1 VEYEK
6 LIALPI
12 VISDPDVPL
21 SGGFV
26 LEAPIPY
33 VVSTSLIESPLP
45 KNLISLKKTLGTP

>member
-1 VEYEK
+1 MEYEK